1 MKIKSLQLTNKTV
14 LAPLIN
20 FSDHAFR
27 IICRRFQAALVFTQK
42 FNINALV
49 NNFKEYK
56 SDLEVYSEE
65 HPISIQL
72 IGNDPK
78 ILAKAMDLLSSYDYD
93 AFDLNLGWPDPD
105 ALRYGT
111 GGALLKSLDKIPPL
125 LKAFLNATNKPVS
138 AKIRIGFNKYSINV
152 VELSKI
158 LEREGAD
165 FITIHGR
172 TVEAGYSGEVNLE
185 LIRKVKEQVNI
196 PIIGNGDIV
205 DGVSAQR
212 MLTETQCDL
221 LMIGR
226 AAMKNPR
233 IFLEINEYLK
243 GKRISPLSKKE
254 HNQILQSYNGL
265 VKMTNSSQSRSSPFF
280 QKRFV

>member
-138 AKIRIGFNKYSINV
+138 AKIRIGFNKFSINV